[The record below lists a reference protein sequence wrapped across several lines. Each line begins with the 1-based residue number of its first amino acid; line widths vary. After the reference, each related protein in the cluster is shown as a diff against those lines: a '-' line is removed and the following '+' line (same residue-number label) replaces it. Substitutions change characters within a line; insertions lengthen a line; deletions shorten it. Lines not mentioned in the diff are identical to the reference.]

1 MNVSAMIDR
10 LDYLKEV
17 RKGLKTISSCNKL
30 DDTDDMNTLEDAADI
45 IESYIDELMRKEV
58 RM

>member
-1 MNVSAMIDR
+1 MNVTAMINR

-17 RKGLKTISSCNKL
+17 QKGLKMINSCNKL

-45 IESYIDELMRKEV
+45 IEDYIDELMRKEV
-58 RM
+58 KM